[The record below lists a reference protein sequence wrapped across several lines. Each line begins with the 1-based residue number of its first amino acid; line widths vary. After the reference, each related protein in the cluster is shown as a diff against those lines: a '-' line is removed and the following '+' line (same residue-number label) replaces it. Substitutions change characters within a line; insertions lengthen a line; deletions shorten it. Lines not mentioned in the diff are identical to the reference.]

1 MHLDIELALRWNLV
15 EATATCITLHVN
27 DTQTVA
33 GTITDALEAL
43 EQTWLNLLLELEC
56 LLLQI
61 LLFLTGFSHDRLELR
76 TLHYQALLAVCLLV
90 LSLVKVVQALVD
102 CLLRL
107 ADFLAAKFDF
117 QLLELDFLAQS
128 IILAVVAN
136 HFELLLITLH
146 ASLSLLNLVLLLIDG
161 AVKLLNIG
169 LDFLDT
175 GGKTSNIV
183 FQILNFE
190 RQLTSQRTLFINC
203 RQGGLKLIES
213 LQLLFHCQIC
223 RIFLCHNFIF
233 FNVEC

>member
-1 MHLDIELALRWNLV
+1 MEVV
-15 EATATCITLHVN
+15 E
-27 DTQTVA
+27 
-33 GTITDALEAL
+33 
-43 EQTWLNLLLELEC
+43 
-56 LLLQI
+56 
-61 LLFLTGFSHDRLELR
+61 
-76 TLHYQALLAVCLLV
+76 
-90 LSLVKVVQALVD
+90 ALVD
-102 CLLRL
+102 HLLSL
-107 ADFLAAKFDF
+107 TDLLAAKFDF
-117 QLLELDFLAQS
+117 QLLELDFLAQC
-128 IILAVVAN
+128 IILAVVAY
-136 HFELLLITLH
+136 HFELLLVTLY
-146 ASLSLLNLVLLLIDG
+146 ASLSILYLVLLLINS

-169 LDFLDT
+169 LDLLDT

>member
-76 TLHYQALLAVCLLV
+76 TLHYQTLLAVCLLV

-213 LQLLFHCQIC
+213 LQFLFHCQIC
-223 RIFLCHNFIF
+223 RIFLCHNSLFK
-233 FNVEC
+233 C

>member
-1 MHLDIELALRWNLV
+1 MHLDVELALRWNLV

-61 LLFLTGFSHDRLELR
+61 LLLLTGLSHDRLKFR
-76 TLHYQALLAVCLLV
+76 TLHYQALLAVSLLV
-90 LSLVKVVQALVD
+90 LSLVKVVQTLVNH
-102 CLLRL
+102 LLSL
-107 ADFLAAKFDF
+107 ADLLAAKLDF

-128 IILAVVAN
+128 IILAVVAY
-136 HFELLLITLH
+136 HFELLLVTLY
-146 ASLSLLNLVLLLIDG
+146 ASLSILNLALLLVNG

-169 LDFLDT
+169 LNLLDT
-175 GGKTSNIV
+175 GGETSNIV

-203 RQGGLKLIES
+203 RQSGLKLIES

>member
-1 MHLDIELALRWNLV
+1 M
-15 EATATCITLHVN
+15 
-27 DTQTVA
+27 
-33 GTITDALEAL
+33 
-43 EQTWLNLLLELEC
+43 
-56 LLLQI
+56 
-61 LLFLTGFSHDRLELR
+61 
-76 TLHYQALLAVCLLV
+76 
-90 LSLVKVVQALVD
+90 KVVQALVD

-233 FNVEC
+233 LMLNVKC